1 MDRIDDNS
9 NGSSPHQL
17 IRGIQ
22 LTHHSQLVSGPVSP
36 RLCPRVTRVK
46 ARVQVRVH
54 NVPVS
59 QTVSTRAPV
68 SRLLSPAPRARRL
81 ASQRLLLDLSV
92 LLNVILSVSDVGS
105 RRKYL

>member
-1 MDRIDDNS
+1 MTTVMD
-9 NGSSPHQL
+9 PAL
-17 IRGIQ
+17 INLSGEFN
-22 LTHHSQLVSGPVSP
+22 LTYHSQLVSGPVSP
-36 RLCPRVTRVK
+36 RLCPRVTRVQ

-68 SRLLSPAPRARRL
+68 SRLLSPAPCARRL
-81 ASQRLLLDLSV
+81 APQRLLLDLSV
-92 LLNVILSVSDVGS
+92 LLNVILSSVSDVGS